1 MANLPTYFG
10 VNEDQ
15 QIKEFGQLGGGWIC
29 VYVPEGTS
37 LISHSLTGVLV
48 SLLILYEPNQN
59 VLGSGTWLEGGSYQ
73 QTNLRDTVM
82 KAGVVGT
89 YRYSDTPA
97 GNNMYPRSSVSQ
109 AQSCDSI

>member
-1 MANLPTYFG
+1 M
-10 VNEDQ
+10 
-15 QIKEFGQLGGGWIC
+15 C
-29 VYVPEGTS
+29 VYVPGGTS

-48 SLLILYEPNQN
+48 SLLILCMNLIRMCWVP
-59 VLGSGTWLEGGSYQ
+59 GTWLEGGAYQ

-97 GNNMYPRSSVSQ
+97 GNMRIRVPLSRK
-109 AQSCDSI
+109 AQSW